1 MINHLHCAAD
11 ENKKK
16 RSRKNAGVQAVAVKL
31 IKGALDLQLFVRV
44 SCAQTMPKSFSTS
57 Q

>member
-44 SCAQTMPKSFSTS
+44 SCAQTMPRFFSTS
-57 Q
+57 R